1 MDAIR
6 AFLSDSHLM
15 ELFAYLS
22 EFNTVTVILR
32 VLLAALAG
40 ALVGLE
46 REFHGRA
53 AGMRTHMMVSLGAAL
68 TALIGLY
75 VVKNLGMDSDPLRVG
90 AQVISGVGFLG
101 AGTILLRSGGS
112 RITGLTTAAGLWTA
126 ASIGLAVGVGFYV
139 GGFMT
144 VFAVMFTFTL
154 VSRVEQSMNR
164 KRQRMAIYL
173 ELDHVDTVRPM
184 LDRLQN
190 EYELMEA
197 QVTPPRSG
205 TAPHVG
211 LEILVH
217 VPQKLSTEEN
227 LRRFS
232 DLEHV
237 VFALR
242 NI

>member
-1 MDAIR
+1 MNEVFD
-6 AFLSDSHLM
+6 FLT
-15 ELFAYLS
+15 
-22 EFNTVTVILR
+22 EFNAVTVVIR
-32 VLLAALAG
+32 VVLAALAG

-53 AGMRTHMMVSLGAAL
+53 AGMRTHMMVALGAAL
-68 TALIGLY
+68 AAMIGLFT
-75 VVKNLGMDSDPLRVG
+75 VKELGFSSDPLRVG

-101 AGTILLRSGGS
+101 AGTILLRGGGS

-126 ASIGLAVGVGFYV
+126 ASIGLAVGIGFYV
-139 GGFMT
+139 GAFIT

-154 VSRVEQSMNR
+154 VTRLENRMNR

-173 ELDHVDTVRPM
+173 ELEQVDAVAPM
-184 LDRLQN
+184 LEMLRS
-190 EYELMEA
+190 EYGLLEA

-211 LEILVH
+211 LEILVR

-227 LRRFS
+227 LKRFS
-232 DLEHV
+232 SLERV

>member
-1 MDAIR
+1 MNEII
-6 AFLSDSHLM
+6 
-15 ELFAYLS
+15 AYLA
-22 EFNTVTVILR
+22 EFNTVTVVIR

-53 AGMRTHMMVSLGAAL
+53 AGMRTHMMVALGAAL
-68 TALIGLY
+68 AAMIGLFT
-75 VVKNLGMDSDPLRVG
+75 VNELGISSDPMRVG

-101 AGTILLRSGGS
+101 AGTILLRGGGS

-126 ASIGLAVGVGFYV
+126 ASIGLAVGIGFYV
-139 GGFMT
+139 GAFMT
-144 VFAVMFTFTL
+144 VFAAMLTFTL
-154 VSRVEQSMNR
+154 ITSLEHFLNR

-173 ELDHVDTVRPM
+173 ELKNVDAVAPM
-184 LDRLQN
+184 LEMLRT
-190 EYELMEA
+190 EYGLMEA

-211 LEILVH
+211 MEILVR
-217 VPQKLSTEEN
+217 VPQKLSTEKN
-227 LRRFS
+227 LKRFS
-232 DLEHV
+232 DLPQV

>member
-1 MDAIR
+1 MQEII
-6 AFLSDSHLM
+6 
-15 ELFAYLS
+15 AYLTD
-22 EFNTVTVILR
+22 FHPVTVIIR

-53 AGMRTHMMVSLGAAL
+53 AGMRTHMMVALGAAL
-68 TALIGLY
+68 AAMIGMY
-75 VVKNLGMDSDPLRVG
+75 TVHELGISSDPMRVG

-101 AGTILLRSGGS
+101 AGTILLRGGGS

-126 ASIGLAVGVGFYV
+126 ASIGLAVGIGFYV
-139 GGFMT
+139 GAFMT

-154 VSRVEQSMNR
+154 VTRIEMRLNR

-173 ELDHVDTVRPM
+173 EVDHVDAVRPM
-184 LDRLQN
+184 LEMLRT
-190 EYELMEA
+190 EYGLLEV

-211 LEILVH
+211 MEILVR
-217 VPQKLSTEEN
+217 VPHKLSTEEN
-227 LRRFS
+227 LKRFS
-232 DLEHV
+232 DLPRV

>member
-1 MDAIR
+1 MNEVFD
-6 AFLSDSHLM
+6 FLT
-15 ELFAYLS
+15 
-22 EFNTVTVILR
+22 EFNAVTVVIR
-32 VLLAALAG
+32 VVLAALAG

-53 AGMRTHMMVSLGAAL
+53 AGMRTHMMVALGAAL
-68 TALIGLY
+68 AAMIGLFT
-75 VVKNLGMDSDPLRVG
+75 VKELGFSSDPLRVG

-101 AGTILLRSGGS
+101 AGTILLRGGGS

-126 ASIGLAVGVGFYV
+126 ASIGLAVGIGFYV
-139 GGFMT
+139 GAFMT
-144 VFAVMFTFTL
+144 VIAAMLTFTL
-154 VSRVEQSMNR
+154 ITSLEHFLNR

-173 ELDHVDTVRPM
+173 ELENVDAVAPM
-184 LDRLQN
+184 LEMLRT
-190 EYELMEA
+190 EYGLMEA

-205 TAPHVG
+205 TPPHVG
-211 LEILVH
+211 MEILVR
-217 VPQKLSTEEN
+217 VPQKLSTAAN

-242 NI
+242 NV

>member
-1 MDAIR
+1 MAK
-6 AFLSDSHLM
+6 AM
-15 ELFAYLS
+15 EIIMEEIIAYLS
-22 EFNTVTVILR
+22 DFNPVTVILR

-53 AGMRTHMMVSLGAAL
+53 AGMRTHMMVALGAAL
-68 TALIGLY
+68 AAMIGLY
-75 VVKNLGMDSDPLRVG
+75 TVNELGISSDPMRVG

-101 AGTILLRSGGS
+101 AGTILLRGGGS

-126 ASIGLAVGVGFYV
+126 ASIGLAVGIGFYV
-139 GGFMT
+139 GAFMT

-154 VSRVEQSMNR
+154 ITGVERFMNR

-173 ELDHVDTVRPM
+173 ELEHVDAVSPM
-184 LDRLQN
+184 LDLLRS
-190 EYELMEA
+190 EYGLMEV

-211 LEILVH
+211 MEILVR

-227 LRRFS
+227 LKRFS
-232 DLEHV
+232 DLPRV

>member
-1 MDAIR
+1 MNEVFD
-6 AFLSDSHLM
+6 
-15 ELFAYLS
+15 YLT
-22 EFNTVTVILR
+22 EFNAVTVVIR
-32 VLLAALAG
+32 VVLAALAG

-53 AGMRTHMMVSLGAAL
+53 AGMRTHMMVALGAAL
-68 TALIGLY
+68 AAMIGLFT
-75 VVKNLGMDSDPLRVG
+75 VKELGFSSDPLRVG

-101 AGTILLRSGGS
+101 AGTILLRGGGS

-126 ASIGLAVGVGFYV
+126 ASIGLAVGIGFYV
-139 GGFMT
+139 GAFMT
-144 VFAVMFTFTL
+144 VFAAMLTFTL
-154 VSRVEQSMNR
+154 ITSLEHFLNR

-173 ELDHVDTVRPM
+173 ELDNVSSVAPM
-184 LDRLQN
+184 LEMLRT
-190 EYELMEA
+190 EYGLMEA

-205 TAPHVG
+205 TPPHVG
-211 LEILVH
+211 MEILVR
-217 VPQKLSTEEN
+217 VPQKLSTAAN

-242 NI
+242 NV

>member
-1 MDAIR
+1 MEAVWN
-6 AFLSDSHLM
+6 FLLD
-15 ELFAYLS
+15 
-22 EFNTVTVILR
+22 FNPITVIIR

-68 TALIGLY
+68 AAMIGMFT
-75 VVKNLGMDSDPLRVG
+75 VSELGIDSDPLRVG

-101 AGTILLRSGGS
+101 AGTILLRGGGS

-126 ASIGLAVGVGFYV
+126 ASIGLAVGIGFYV
-139 GGFMT
+139 GAFVT
-144 VFAVMFTFTL
+144 VVAVMLTFTL
-154 VSRVEQSMNR
+154 ITSVEHFLNR

-173 ELDHVDTVRPM
+173 ELEDVGAVRPM
-184 LDRLQN
+184 LDRLSV
-190 EYELMEA
+190 EYGLLEA

-211 LEILVH
+211 MEILVR
-217 VPQKLSTEEN
+217 VPQKLSTAEN
-227 LRRFS
+227 LKRFS
-232 DLEHV
+232 ELPRV

>member
-1 MDAIR
+1 MNEIID
-6 AFLSDSHLM
+6 FLT
-15 ELFAYLS
+15 
-22 EFNTVTVILR
+22 EFNAVTVVIR
-32 VLLAALAG
+32 VVLAALAG

-53 AGMRTHMMVSLGAAL
+53 AGMRTHMMVALGAAL
-68 TALIGLY
+68 AAMIGLFT
-75 VVKNLGMDSDPLRVG
+75 VKELGVSSDPMRVG

-101 AGTILLRSGGS
+101 AGTILLRGGGS

-126 ASIGLAVGVGFYV
+126 ASIGLAVGIGFYV
-139 GGFMT
+139 GAFMT
-144 VFAVMFTFTL
+144 VIAAMLTFTL
-154 VSRVEQSMNR
+154 ITSLEMFLNR

-173 ELDHVDTVRPM
+173 ELENVDAVAPM
-184 LDRLQN
+184 LEMLRT
-190 EYELMEA
+190 EYGLMEA

-211 LEILVH
+211 MEILVR
-217 VPQKLSTEEN
+217 VPQKLSTAAN
-227 LRRFS
+227 LRRFT

-242 NI
+242 NV

>member
-1 MDAIR
+1 MNEVFD
-6 AFLSDSHLM
+6 FLT
-15 ELFAYLS
+15 
-22 EFNTVTVILR
+22 EFNAVTVVIR
-32 VLLAALAG
+32 VVLAALAG

-53 AGMRTHMMVSLGAAL
+53 AGMRTHMMVALGAAL
-68 TALIGLY
+68 AAMIGLFT
-75 VVKNLGMDSDPLRVG
+75 VKELGFSSDPLRVG

-101 AGTILLRSGGS
+101 AGTILLRGGGS

-126 ASIGLAVGVGFYV
+126 ASIGLAVGIGFYV
-139 GGFMT
+139 GAFMT
-144 VFAVMFTFTL
+144 VVAAMLTFTL
-154 VSRVEQSMNR
+154 ITSLEHFLNR

-173 ELDHVDTVRPM
+173 ELENVDAVAPM
-184 LDRLQN
+184 LEMLRT
-190 EYELMEA
+190 EYGLMEA

-211 LEILVH
+211 MEILVR
-217 VPQKLSTEEN
+217 VPQKLSTAAN
-227 LRRFS
+227 LQRFT

-242 NI
+242 NV

>member
-1 MDAIR
+1 
-6 AFLSDSHLM
+6 M
-15 ELFAYLS
+15 EEIIAYLA
-22 EFNTVTVILR
+22 EFNPVTVILR
-32 VLLAALAG
+32 VFLAALAG

-53 AGMRTHMMVSLGAAL
+53 AGMRTHMMVALGAAL
-68 TALIGLY
+68 TAMIGLFT
-75 VVKNLGMDSDPLRVG
+75 VHELGISSDPLRVG

-101 AGTILLRSGGS
+101 AGTILLRGGGS

-126 ASIGLAVGVGFYV
+126 ASIGLAVGIGFYV
-139 GGFMT
+139 GAFMT

-154 VSRVEQSMNR
+154 VTRVEMRLNR

-173 ELDHVDTVRPM
+173 ELEHVDAIAPM
-184 LDRLQN
+184 LDMLRT
-190 EYELMEA
+190 EYGLLEA

-211 LEILVH
+211 MEILVR

-227 LRRFS
+227 LKRFS
-232 DLEHV
+232 DLPRV

>member
-1 MDAIR
+1 
-6 AFLSDSHLM
+6 M
-15 ELFAYLS
+15 EIIMEEIIAYLS
-22 EFNTVTVILR
+22 DFNPVTVILR

-53 AGMRTHMMVSLGAAL
+53 AGMRTHMMVALGAAL
-68 TALIGLY
+68 AAMIGLY
-75 VVKNLGMDSDPLRVG
+75 TVNELGISSDPMRVG

-101 AGTILLRSGGS
+101 AGTILLRGGGS

-126 ASIGLAVGVGFYV
+126 ASIGLAVGIGFYV
-139 GGFMT
+139 GAFMT

-154 VSRVEQSMNR
+154 ITGVERFMNR

-173 ELDHVDTVRPM
+173 ELEHVDAVSPM
-184 LDRLQN
+184 LDLLRS
-190 EYELMEA
+190 EYGLMEV

-211 LEILVH
+211 MEILVR

-227 LRRFS
+227 LKRFS
-232 DLEHV
+232 DLPRV

>member
-1 MDAIR
+1 MEAIWN
-6 AFLSDSHLM
+6 
-15 ELFAYLS
+15 YLT
-22 EFNTVTVILR
+22 EFNTVTVVIR
-32 VLLAALAG
+32 IILAALAG

-53 AGMRTHMMVSLGAAL
+53 AGMRTHMMVALGAAL
-68 TALIGLY
+68 AAMIGMY
-75 VVKNLGMDSDPLRVG
+75 TVAELGIDSDPLRVG

-101 AGTILLRSGGS
+101 AGTILLRGGGS

-126 ASIGLAVGVGFYV
+126 ASIGLAVGIGFYV
-139 GGFMT
+139 GAFMT
-144 VFAVMFTFTL
+144 VIAVMLTFTL
-154 VSRVEQSMNR
+154 ITSLEHFMNR

-173 ELDHVDTVRPM
+173 ELEDVEAVRPM
-184 LDRLQN
+184 LDMLRT
-190 EYELMEA
+190 EYGLLEA

-205 TAPHVG
+205 THPHVG
-211 LEILVH
+211 MEILVR

-227 LRRFS
+227 LTRFS
-232 DLEHV
+232 GLPRV

>member
-1 MDAIR
+1 MNEIID
-6 AFLSDSHLM
+6 FLT
-15 ELFAYLS
+15 
-22 EFNTVTVILR
+22 EFNAVTVVIR
-32 VLLAALAG
+32 VVLAALAG

-53 AGMRTHMMVSLGAAL
+53 AGMRTHMMVALGAAL
-68 TALIGLY
+68 AAMIGLFT
-75 VVKNLGMDSDPLRVG
+75 VKELGFSSDPLRVG

-101 AGTILLRSGGS
+101 AGTILLRGGGS

-126 ASIGLAVGVGFYV
+126 ASIGLAVGIGFYV
-139 GGFMT
+139 GAFMT
-144 VFAVMFTFTL
+144 VVAAMLTFTL
-154 VSRVEQSMNR
+154 ITSLEHFLNR

-173 ELDHVDTVRPM
+173 ELENVDAVAPM
-184 LDRLQN
+184 LEMLRT
-190 EYELMEA
+190 EYGLMEA

-211 LEILVH
+211 MEILVR
-217 VPQKLSTEEN
+217 VPQKLSTTEN
-227 LRRFS
+227 LKRFT

-242 NI
+242 NV

>member
-1 MDAIR
+1 MMERIYYIMNEIID
-6 AFLSDSHLM
+6 FLT
-15 ELFAYLS
+15 
-22 EFNTVTVILR
+22 EFNAVTVVIR
-32 VLLAALAG
+32 VVLAAVAG

-53 AGMRTHMMVSLGAAL
+53 AGMRTHMMVALGAAL
-68 TALIGLY
+68 AAMIGLFT
-75 VVKNLGMDSDPLRVG
+75 VKELGVSSDPMRVG

-101 AGTILLRSGGS
+101 AGTILLRGGGS

-126 ASIGLAVGVGFYV
+126 ASIGLAVGIGFYV
-139 GGFMT
+139 GAFMT
-144 VFAVMFTFTL
+144 VIAAMLTFTL
-154 VSRVEQSMNR
+154 ITSLELFLNR

-173 ELDHVDTVRPM
+173 ELENVDAVAPM
-184 LDRLQN
+184 LEMLRT
-190 EYELMEA
+190 EYGLMEA

-211 LEILVH
+211 MEILVR
-217 VPQKLSTEEN
+217 VPQKLSTAAN
-227 LRRFS
+227 LQRFT

-242 NI
+242 NV

>member
-1 MDAIR
+1 
-6 AFLSDSHLM
+6 M
-15 ELFAYLS
+15 EDILNYLAS
-22 EFNTVTVILR
+22 FNPVTAILR
-32 VLLAALAG
+32 VLLAGLAG

-53 AGMRTHMMVSLGAAL
+53 AGMRTHMMVALGAAL
-68 TALIGLY
+68 TSMIGLY
-75 VVKNLGMDSDPLRVG
+75 AVYELGIDSDPLRVG

-101 AGTILLRSGGS
+101 AGTILLRGGGS

-126 ASIGLAVGVGFYV
+126 ASIGLAVGIGFYV
-139 GGFMT
+139 GAFVT

-154 VSRVEQSMNR
+154 ITRLEHFMNR

-173 ELDHVDTVRPM
+173 ELDHVEAVSPLLDM
-184 LDRLQN
+184 LRS
-190 EYELMEA
+190 EYGLMEA

-205 TAPHVG
+205 TSPHVG
-211 LEILVH
+211 VEILVR

-227 LRRFS
+227 LKRFS
-232 DLEHV
+232 SLERV

>member
-1 MDAIR
+1 ME
-6 AFLSDSHLM
+6 AFWEYLM
-15 ELFAYLS
+15 E
-22 EFNTVTVILR
+22 FNAVTVVIR
-32 VLLAALAG
+32 VVLAALAG

-53 AGMRTHMMVSLGAAL
+53 AGMRTHMMVALGAAL
-68 TALIGLY
+68 AAMIGLFT
-75 VVKNLGMDSDPLRVG
+75 VKELGFSSDPLRVG

-101 AGTILLRSGGS
+101 AGTILLRGGGS

-126 ASIGLAVGVGFYV
+126 ASIGLAVGIGFYV
-139 GGFMT
+139 GAFMT
-144 VFAVMFTFTL
+144 VVAAMLTFTL
-154 VSRVEQSMNR
+154 ITSLEHFLNR

-173 ELDHVDTVRPM
+173 ELENVDAVAPM
-184 LDRLQN
+184 LEMLRT
-190 EYELMEA
+190 EYGLMEA

-211 LEILVH
+211 MEILVR
-217 VPQKLSTEEN
+217 VPQKLSTTEN
-227 LRRFS
+227 LKRFT

-242 NI
+242 NV

>member
-1 MDAIR
+1 MEAVWN
-6 AFLSDSHLM
+6 FLLD
-15 ELFAYLS
+15 
-22 EFNTVTVILR
+22 FNPITVIIR

-53 AGMRTHMMVSLGAAL
+53 AGMRTHMMVALGAAL
-68 TALIGLY
+68 AAMIGMFT
-75 VVKNLGMDSDPLRVG
+75 VNELGIDSDPLRVG

-101 AGTILLRSGGS
+101 AGTILLRGGGS

-126 ASIGLAVGVGFYV
+126 ASIGLAVGIGFYV
-139 GGFMT
+139 GAFVT
-144 VFAVMFTFTL
+144 VVAVMLTFTL
-154 VSRVEQSMNR
+154 ITSLEHFLNR

-173 ELDHVDTVRPM
+173 ELEHVDAVKSTLDM
-184 LDRLQN
+184 LRT
-190 EYELMEA
+190 EYGLLEA

-205 TAPHVG
+205 TPPHVG
-211 LEILVH
+211 MEILVR
-217 VPQKLSTEEN
+217 VPLKLSTEEN
-227 LRRFS
+227 LTRFS
-232 DLEHV
+232 SLPRV

>member
-1 MDAIR
+1 
-6 AFLSDSHLM
+6 M
-15 ELFAYLS
+15 ETIWNYLT
-22 EFNTVTVILR
+22 EFNTVTVVIR
-32 VLLAALAG
+32 VILAALAG

-53 AGMRTHMMVSLGAAL
+53 AGMRTHMMVALGAAL
-68 TALIGLY
+68 AAMIGMY
-75 VVKNLGMDSDPLRVG
+75 TVAELGIDSDPLRVG

-101 AGTILLRSGGS
+101 AGTILLRGGGS

-126 ASIGLAVGVGFYV
+126 ASIGLAVGIGFYV
-139 GGFMT
+139 GAFMT
-144 VFAVMFTFTL
+144 VIAVMLTFTL
-154 VSRVEQSMNR
+154 ITSLEHFMNR

-173 ELDHVDTVRPM
+173 ELEDVEAVRPM
-184 LDRLQN
+184 LDMLRT
-190 EYELMEA
+190 EYGLLEA

-205 TAPHVG
+205 THPHVG
-211 LEILVH
+211 MEILVR

-227 LRRFS
+227 LTRFS
-232 DLEHV
+232 GLPRV

>member
-1 MDAIR
+1 MNEFFD
-6 AFLSDSHLM
+6 FLT
-15 ELFAYLS
+15 
-22 EFNTVTVILR
+22 EFNAVTVVIR
-32 VLLAALAG
+32 VVLAALAG

-53 AGMRTHMMVSLGAAL
+53 AGMRTHMMVALGAAL
-68 TALIGLY
+68 AAMIGLFT
-75 VVKNLGMDSDPLRVG
+75 VKELGFSSDPLRVG

-101 AGTILLRSGGS
+101 AGTILLRGGGS

-126 ASIGLAVGVGFYV
+126 ASIGLAVGIGFYV
-139 GGFMT
+139 GAFMT
-144 VFAVMFTFTL
+144 VVAAMLTFTL
-154 VSRVEQSMNR
+154 ITSLEHFLNR

-173 ELDHVDTVRPM
+173 ELENVDAVAPM
-184 LDRLQN
+184 LEMLRT
-190 EYELMEA
+190 EYGLMEA

-211 LEILVH
+211 MEILVR
-217 VPQKLSTEEN
+217 VPQKLSTPEN
-227 LRRFS
+227 LKRFT

-242 NI
+242 NV

>member
-1 MDAIR
+1 MAK
-6 AFLSDSHLM
+6 AM
-15 ELFAYLS
+15 EIIMEEIIAYLS
-22 EFNTVTVILR
+22 DFNPVTVILR

-53 AGMRTHMMVSLGAAL
+53 AGMRTHMMVALGAAL
-68 TALIGLY
+68 AAMIGLY
-75 VVKNLGMDSDPLRVG
+75 TVHELGISSDPMRVG

-101 AGTILLRSGGS
+101 AGTILLRGGGS

-126 ASIGLAVGVGFYV
+126 ASIGLAVGIGFYV
-139 GGFMT
+139 GAFMT
-144 VFAVMFTFTL
+144 VIAAMLTFTL
-154 VSRVEQSMNR
+154 ITSLEKFLNR
-164 KRQRMAIYL
+164 KRRRMAIYL
-173 ELDHVDTVRPM
+173 ELEDVDAVSPM
-184 LDRLQN
+184 LEMLRT
-190 EYELMEA
+190 EYGLMEA

-211 LEILVH
+211 MEILVQ
-217 VPQKLSTEEN
+217 VPQKLSTSEN
-227 LRRFS
+227 LKRFA
-232 DLEHV
+232 DLPRV

>member
-1 MDAIR
+1 MNEVFD
-6 AFLSDSHLM
+6 
-15 ELFAYLS
+15 YLT
-22 EFNTVTVILR
+22 EFNAVTVVIR
-32 VLLAALAG
+32 VVLAALAG

-53 AGMRTHMMVSLGAAL
+53 AGMRTHMMVALGAAL
-68 TALIGLY
+68 AAMIGLFT
-75 VVKNLGMDSDPLRVG
+75 VKELGFSSDPMRVG

-101 AGTILLRSGGS
+101 AGTILLRGGGS

-126 ASIGLAVGVGFYV
+126 ASIGLAVGIGFYV
-139 GGFMT
+139 GAFMT
-144 VFAVMFTFTL
+144 VFAAMLTFTL
-154 VSRVEQSMNR
+154 ITSLEHFLNR

-173 ELDHVDTVRPM
+173 ELDNVSAVALM
-184 LDRLQN
+184 LEMLRT
-190 EYELMEA
+190 EYGLMEA

-205 TAPHVG
+205 TPPHVG
-211 LEILVH
+211 MEILVR
-217 VPQKLSTEEN
+217 VPQKLSTAAN

-242 NI
+242 NV